1 MNRRFPGSLCGD
13 VAVTRHRA
21 SYGVAA
27 SRIIALLC
35 GLAALAIA
43 PVQVTADAGHTALFC
58 WLYARHHNGEFVLR
72 IEDTDRERSTPE
84 NVEAITDGMAWL
96 GLDADEGPYFQT
108 DRFDR
113 YRAVV
118 DQWLEEGKAYRGR
131 IVDRRLWHKVEG
143 DCHFNDFLYRHP
155 RQAVQDYVSDYDFMN
170 ARLSDLPIDRRCAG
184 ATSDSGEA
192 ACDPM
197 ATDASGFLHHFP
209 LAQPLQDGAGG
220 EECECELTNG
230 VFHGHL
236 FVDEQ
241 GVRCTTDPDAPSLR
255 LIAVDFADING
266 DRVLD
271 AVLRF
276 VPLRA
281 GPVRGPLILPLT
293 RLEPDAPFS
302 VPKLQRSTPPLP
314 PSPPARDW

>member
-1 MNRRFPGSLCGD
+1 MNGRFPGSLCGD
-13 VAVTRHRA
+13 VVVTRHRA
-21 SYGVAA
+21 SSGVAA
-27 SRIIALLC
+27 SRIIALLS

-43 PVQVTADAGHTALFC
+43 PVQVAADAGHKAFFAEPASGRKVTHYTVDLAVG
-58 WLYARHHNGEFVLR
+58 RETRQSFV
-72 IEDTDRERSTPE
+72 IPDDCDS
-84 NVEAITDGMAWL
+84 VM
-96 GLDADEGPYFQT
+96 
-108 DRFDR
+108 
-113 YRAVV
+113 RA
-118 DQWLEEGKAYRGR
+118 LEERKAYRGR

-143 DCHFNDFLYRHP
+143 DCHYDGFLHRHP
-155 RQAVQDYVSDYDFMN
+155 RQALQDYVSDYDFMN

-184 ATSDSGEA
+184 ASSNSGET

-197 ATDASGFLHHFP
+197 ATDASGLLRHFP

-220 EECECELTNG
+220 DECECELTNG
-230 VFHGHL
+230 VFRGHL

-281 GPVRGPLILPLT
+281 GPARMPLILPLT
-293 RLEPDAPFS
+293 RFEPDAPFS
-302 VPKLQRSTPPLP
+302 VPELQRPTSPIPPT
-314 PSPPARDW
+314 PPARDW